1 MHPRV
6 YNNLS
11 RQLSRAPFGELQDAD
26 TAPYLLHATAKELF
40 KGVDG
45 INWGKIISMFAI
57 CGGLAVD
64 IVRQGHY
71 DYLQRLVDGT
81 ADVIDEELVAW
92 IGDNGSWTGLL
103 DHIHPPLPD
112 QTIASWLSVTLGLL
126 VVFYVL
132 SNFCRWLGS
141 SCFRMIRGLNIG
153 GGGASSGEGE
163 SSSSTHLLSTNR

>member
-45 INWGKIISMFAI
+45 ISWGKIISMFAI

-71 DYLQRLVDGT
+71 DYLQRLIDGT
-81 ADVIDEELVAW
+81 ADIIDEELVVW
-92 IGDNGSWTGLL
+92 IGENGNWSGLL
-103 DHIHPPLPD
+103 DHIHPPVPD
-112 QTIASWLSVTLGLL
+112 QTIASWLSVTLGIL

-132 SNFCRWLGS
+132 SNCCRLIGS
-141 SCFRMIRGLNIG
+141 SCFRLIRGLNIG
-153 GGGASSGEGE
+153 GESGGD
-163 SSSSTHLLSTNR
+163 SSSTHSSASDSNSR

>member
-6 YNNLS
+6 YSNLS

-40 KGVDG
+40 KGANG
-45 INWGKIISMFAI
+45 IGWGKIISMFAI

-71 DYLQRLVDGT
+71 DYLQRLIDGT
-81 ADVIDEELVAW
+81 ADIIDEELVTW
-92 IGDNGSWTGLL
+92 IGENGSWLGLL
-103 DHIHPPLPD
+103 EYIHPPVPD
-112 QTIASWLSVTLGLL
+112 QTITNWLSVTLGLL

-132 SNFCRWLGS
+132 SNFCRWIGS
-141 SCFRMIRGLNIG
+141 SCFRLIRGMNIG
-153 GGGASSGEGE
+153 GSEGG
-163 SSSSTHLLSTNR
+163 SSSSTHSSISSDMNR